1 MSKHPLYNTTGLQ
14 KNNKS
19 HIMYALANKQMELK
33 QLEDE
38 YEAKIS
44 KIKSDLTALET
55 TICLF
60 DENCSETINR
70 LDQKVKN
77 SKTKTRNIFFKSG
90 EAMKLVL
97 QTLRLSNN
105 PLSFQEIFQK
115 IWDIK
120 SKEIDISQKDKFEK
134 SLSVTL
140 NSIYKKELINKV
152 MIRNKALWS
161 INQSYSEM
169 EELAQFL

>member
-1 MSKHPLYNTTGLQ
+1 MGKHPFYNTTGLQ
-14 KNNKS
+14 KDNKS
-19 HIMYALANKQMELK
+19 HIMYALTNKQMELK

-38 YEAKIS
+38 YRIKIS
-44 KIKSDLTALET
+44 KIKSDLIALET

-60 DENCSETINR
+60 DNNWGETIEK
-70 LDQKVKN
+70 LDKKVKN
-77 SKTKTRNIFFKSG
+77 NKPRNRNIFFKSG

-105 PLSFQEIFQK
+105 PLSFQEILQK
-115 IWDIK
+115 VWDIK
-120 SKEIDISQKDKFEK
+120 SKEIDMSQKDKFEK

-152 MIRNKALWS
+152 MVKNKALWS
-161 INQSYSEM
+161 IK
-169 EELAQFL
+169 